1 MLIFLSICY
10 ILISKINAKF
20 ILNGRNVM
28 RYICV
33 DIGTTTIKGIVYDE
47 KGIVVNESY
56 RNSNLVKPENGFMEQ
71 EPDSIKWNLS
81 SFLKELVSKI
91 HIEREELGF
100 ISLSAYMHSLVAVDK
115 ENKALT
121 NVMLW
126 NDRRSQEFVEI
137 AKEDGKGLEIY
148 KKTGTPVHPMS
159 PLYKIIYLR
168 EKEREIFEK
177 SKLFVGIK
185 EIILHWMTG
194 EWVVDES
201 IASATGMY
209 NIHERKW
216 EKLALDYAGITED
229 NLPKVFSTTHVMDV
243 LNDEF
248 KKDIGLEKDIPIVL
262 GASDGCLANL
272 GSHGLNKGTAVSTV
286 GTSGALRV
294 VTDHPLIDEDGAI
307 FSYIL
312 NDELYVSGGAINNGG
327 IFYEWIRK
335 NLKMEKHLDEIFDGL
350 NPEDYGNGI
359 VFLPFISGERAP
371 YWDAKLKAS
380 ILGLSHGHCSKDILI
395 AGIRGVSFCLRD
407 VFEVLLKAT
416 DTKINEFYVNGGFTN
431 SDIWVQSFCN
441 IVDRPVFVTEQGDGP
456 LFGAFLLGI
465 LAIGKINNLDE
476 AKDYFISGK
485 EFLPIEKYRRDK
497 EFDIYKR
504 AIAQNRSLLHELAD
518 LSSSVDDK

>member
-1 MLIFLSICY
+1 
-10 ILISKINAKF
+10 
-20 ILNGRNVM
+20 M

-47 KGIVVNESY
+47 KGFVVNESY
-56 RNSNLVKPENGFMEQ
+56 RNSNIVKPESGFMEQ
-71 EPDSIKWNLS
+71 EPDAIKWNLS
-81 SFLKELVSKI
+81 SVLKELVSKI
-91 HIEREELGF
+91 HVEREEVGF
-100 ISLSAYMHSLVAVDK
+100 ISLSAYMHSLVAVD
-115 ENKALT
+115 EDNNALT

-126 NDRRSQEFVEI
+126 NDRRSQEFVER
-137 AKEDGKGLEIY
+137 AKEDGKGIEIY
-148 KKTGTPVHPMS
+148 RETGTPVHPMS

-168 EKEREIFEK
+168 EKEREIFDNAK
-177 SKLFVGIK
+177 RFVGIK

-194 EWVVDES
+194 EWVVDQS

-209 NIHERKW
+209 NIHSRKW
-216 EKLALDYAGITED
+216 DEKALEYAGVTEE
-229 NLPKVFSTTHVMDV
+229 NLPKVFSTTHVMGE
-243 LNDEF
+243 LTDEF
-248 KKDIGLEKDIPIVL
+248 KNGIGLEKDIPIVL

-294 VTDHPLIDEDGAI
+294 VTDHPLIDENGAI

-312 NDELYVSGGAINNGG
+312 SDELYVSGGAINNGG
-327 IFYEWIRK
+327 IFYEWVRK
-335 NLKMEKHLDEIFDGL
+335 NLNLDKHLDEIFEGL

-371 YWDAKLKAS
+371 YWDADLKGSA
-380 ILGLSHGHCSKDILI
+380 LGLSHGHGSKDILI
-395 AGIRGVSFCLRD
+395 AAIRGVSFCLRD

-416 DTKINEFYVNGGFTN
+416 DTKVNEFYVNGGFTK
-431 SDIWVQSFCN
+431 SDIWVQTFCN

-465 LAIGKINNLDE
+465 LAIGKIKSLDE

-485 EFLPIEKYRRDK
+485 EYLPIENYRRDK

-504 AIAQNRSLLHELAD
+504 AIVQNRSLLHELAK

>member
-1 MLIFLSICY
+1 
-10 ILISKINAKF
+10 
-20 ILNGRNVM
+20 M

-47 KGIVVNESY
+47 KGFVVSESY
-56 RNSNLVKPENGFMEQ
+56 RNSNIVKPESGFMEQ
-71 EPDSIKWNLS
+71 EPDAIKWNLS
-81 SFLKELVSKI
+81 SVLKELVSKI
-91 HIEREELGF
+91 HVEREEVGF
-100 ISLSAYMHSLVAVDK
+100 ISLSAYMHSLVAVD
-115 ENKALT
+115 EDNNTLT

-126 NDRRSQEFVEI
+126 NDRRSQEFVER
-137 AKEDGKGLEIY
+137 AKEDGRGIEIY
-148 KKTGTPVHPMS
+148 RETGTPVHPMS

-177 SKLFVGIK
+177 SKRFVGIK

-194 EWVVDES
+194 DWVVDQS

-209 NIHERKW
+209 NIHSRKW
-216 EKLALDYAGITED
+216 DEKALEYAGITEE
-229 NLPKVFSTTHVMDV
+229 NLPKVFSTTHVMDE
-243 LNDEF
+243 LTDEF
-248 KKDIGLEKDIPIVL
+248 KNGIGLEKDIPIVL

-294 VTDHPLIDEDGAI
+294 VTDHPLIDENGAI

-312 NDELYVSGGAINNGG
+312 SDELYVSGGAINNGG
-327 IFYEWIRK
+327 IFYEWVRK
-335 NLKMEKHLDEIFDGL
+335 NLNLDKHLDEIFEGL

-371 YWDAKLKAS
+371 YWDADLKGSA
-380 ILGLSHGHCSKDILI
+380 LGLSHGHGSKDILI
-395 AGIRGVSFCLRD
+395 AAIRGVSFCLRD

-416 DTKINEFYVNGGFTN
+416 DTKVNEFYVNGGFTK
-431 SDIWVQSFCN
+431 SDIWVQTFCN

-465 LAIGKINNLDE
+465 LAIGKIKSLDE

-485 EFLPIEKYRRDK
+485 EYLPIENYRRDK

-504 AIAQNRSLLHELAD
+504 AIVQNRSLLHELAK

>member
-1 MLIFLSICY
+1 
-10 ILISKINAKF
+10 
-20 ILNGRNVM
+20 M
-28 RYICV
+28 RYICI

-47 KGIVVNESY
+47 RGFVVNESY
-56 RNSNLVKPENGFMEQ
+56 RNSNIVKPESGFMEQ
-71 EPDSIKWNLS
+71 EPDAIKWNLS
-81 SFLKELVSKI
+81 SVLKELVSKI
-91 HIEREELGF
+91 HVEKEEVGF
-100 ISLSAYMHSLVAVDK
+100 ISLSAYMHSLVAVD
-115 ENKALT
+115 EDNNALT

-126 NDRRSQEFVEI
+126 NDRRSQEFVER
-137 AKEDGKGLEIY
+137 AKKDGKGIEIY
-148 KKTGTPVHPMS
+148 RETGTPVHPMS

-168 EKEREIFEK
+168 EKENEIFEK
-177 SKLFVGIK
+177 SKRFVGIK

-194 EWVVDES
+194 EWVVDQS

-209 NIHERKW
+209 NIHSRKW
-216 EKLALDYAGITED
+216 DEKALEYAGITEE
-229 NLPKVFSTTHVMDV
+229 NLPKVFSTTHVMDE
-243 LNDEF
+243 LTEEF
-248 KKDIGLEKDIPIVL
+248 KNDLGLEKDIPIVL

-294 VTDHPLIDEDGAI
+294 VTDHPLIDENGAI

-312 NDELYVSGGAINNGG
+312 SDELYVSGGAINNGG

-335 NLKMEKHLDEIFDGL
+335 NLNIDKHLDEVFEGL

-371 YWDAKLKAS
+371 YWDADLKGSA
-380 ILGLSHGHCSKDILI
+380 LGLSHGHGSKDILI
-395 AGIRGVSFCLRD
+395 AAIRGVSFCLRD
-407 VFEVLLKAT
+407 VFEVLLRAT
-416 DTKINEFYVNGGFTN
+416 DTNVNEFYVNGGFTK
-431 SDIWVQSFCN
+431 SDVWVQTFCN

-465 LAIGKINNLDE
+465 LAIGKIKSLDE

-485 EFLPIEKYRRDK
+485 EYLPIENYRRDK

-504 AIAQNRSLLHELAD
+504 AIVQNRSLLHELAK

>member
-1 MLIFLSICY
+1 
-10 ILISKINAKF
+10 
-20 ILNGRNVM
+20 M

-47 KGIVVNESY
+47 KGFVVNESY
-56 RNSNLVKPENGFMEQ
+56 RNSNIVKPESGFMEQ
-71 EPDSIKWNLS
+71 EPDAIKWNLS
-81 SFLKELVSKI
+81 SVLKELVSKI
-91 HIEREELGF
+91 HVEKEEVGF
-100 ISLSAYMHSLVAVDK
+100 ISLSAYMHSLVAVD
-115 ENKALT
+115 EDNNALT

-126 NDRRSQEFVEI
+126 NDRRSQEFVER
-137 AKEDGKGLEIY
+137 AKKDGKGIEIY
-148 KKTGTPVHPMS
+148 RETGTPVHPMS

-168 EKEREIFEK
+168 EKENEIFEK
-177 SKLFVGIK
+177 SKRFVGIK

-209 NIHERKW
+209 NIHSRKW
-216 EKLALDYAGITED
+216 DEKALEYAGITEE
-229 NLPKVFSTTHVMDV
+229 NLPKVFSTTHVMDE
-243 LNDEF
+243 LTEEF
-248 KKDIGLEKDIPIVL
+248 KNDLGLEKDIPIVL

-294 VTDHPLIDEDGAI
+294 VTDHPLIDENGAI

-312 NDELYVSGGAINNGG
+312 SDELYVSGGAINNGG

-335 NLKMEKHLDEIFDGL
+335 NLNIDKHLDEVFEGL
-350 NPEDYGNGI
+350 NPEEYGNGI

-371 YWDAKLKAS
+371 YWDADLKGSA
-380 ILGLSHGHCSKDILI
+380 LGLSHGHGPEDILI
-395 AGIRGVSFCLRD
+395 AAIRGVSFCLRD

-416 DTKINEFYVNGGFTN
+416 DTKVNEFYVNGGFTK
-431 SDIWVQSFCN
+431 SDIWVQTFCN

-465 LAIGKINNLDE
+465 LAIGKIKSLDE

-485 EFLPIEKYRRDK
+485 EYLPIENYRRDK

-504 AIAQNRSLLHELAD
+504 AIVQNRSLLHELAK

>member
-1 MLIFLSICY
+1 
-10 ILISKINAKF
+10 
-20 ILNGRNVM
+20 M

-47 KGIVVNESY
+47 KGFVVNESY
-56 RNSNLVKPENGFMEQ
+56 RNSNIVKPESGFMEQ
-71 EPDSIKWNLS
+71 EPNAIKWNLS
-81 SFLKELVSKI
+81 SVLKELVSKI
-91 HIEREELGF
+91 HVEREEVGF
-100 ISLSAYMHSLVAVDK
+100 ISLSAYMHSLVAVDGD
-115 ENKALT
+115 NNALT

-126 NDRRSQEFVEI
+126 NDRRSQEFVER
-137 AKEDGKGLEIY
+137 AKEDGKGIEIY
-148 KKTGTPVHPMS
+148 RETGTPVHPMS

-168 EKEREIFEK
+168 EKEKEIFEK
-177 SKLFVGIK
+177 SKRFVGIK

-194 EWVVDES
+194 EWVVDQS

-209 NIHERKW
+209 NIHSRKW
-216 EKLALDYAGITED
+216 DEKALEYAGITEE
-229 NLPKVFSTTHVMDV
+229 NLPKVFSTTHVMDE
-243 LNDEF
+243 LTDEF
-248 KKDIGLEKDIPIVL
+248 KNGIGLEKDIPIVL

-294 VTDHPLIDEDGAI
+294 VTDHPLIDENGAI

-312 NDELYVSGGAINNGG
+312 SDELYVSGGAINNGG
-327 IFYEWIRK
+327 IFYEWVRK
-335 NLKMEKHLDEIFDGL
+335 NLNLDKHLDEIFEGL

-371 YWDAKLKAS
+371 YWDADLKGSA
-380 ILGLSHGHCSKDILI
+380 LGLSHGHGSKDILI
-395 AGIRGVSFCLRD
+395 AAIRGVSFCLRD

-416 DTKINEFYVNGGFTN
+416 DTKVNEFYVNGGFTK
-431 SDIWVQSFCN
+431 SDIWVQTFCN

-465 LAIGKINNLDE
+465 LAIGRIKSLDE

-485 EFLPIEKYRRDK
+485 EYLPIENYRRDK

-504 AIAQNRSLLHELAD
+504 AIVQNRSLLHELAK

>member
-1 MLIFLSICY
+1 
-10 ILISKINAKF
+10 
-20 ILNGRNVM
+20 M
-28 RYICV
+28 RYICI

-47 KGIVVNESY
+47 RGFVVNESY
-56 RNSNLVKPENGFMEQ
+56 RNSNIVKPESGFMEQ
-71 EPDSIKWNLS
+71 EPDAIKWNLS
-81 SFLKELVSKI
+81 SVLKELVSKI
-91 HIEREELGF
+91 HVEKEEVGF
-100 ISLSAYMHSLVAVDK
+100 ISLSAYMHSLVAVD
-115 ENKALT
+115 EDNNALT

-126 NDRRSQEFVEI
+126 NDRRSQEFVER
-137 AKEDGKGLEIY
+137 AKKDGKGIEIY
-148 KKTGTPVHPMS
+148 RETGTPVHPMS

-168 EKEREIFEK
+168 EKENEIFEK
-177 SKLFVGIK
+177 SKRFVGIK

-209 NIHERKW
+209 NIHSRKW
-216 EKLALDYAGITED
+216 DEKALEYAGITEE
-229 NLPKVFSTTHVMDV
+229 NLPKVFSTTHVMDE
-243 LNDEF
+243 LTEEF
-248 KKDIGLEKDIPIVL
+248 KNDLGLEKDIPIVL

-294 VTDHPLIDEDGAI
+294 VTDHPLIDENGAI

-312 NDELYVSGGAINNGG
+312 SDELYVSGGAINNGG

-335 NLKMEKHLDEIFDGL
+335 NLNIDKHLDEVFEGL
-350 NPEDYGNGI
+350 NPEEYGNGI

-371 YWDAKLKAS
+371 YWDADLKGSA
-380 ILGLSHGHCSKDILI
+380 LGLSHGHGPEDILI
-395 AGIRGVSFCLRD
+395 AAIRGVSFCLRD

-416 DTKINEFYVNGGFTN
+416 DTKVNEFYVNGGFTK
-431 SDIWVQSFCN
+431 SDIWVQTFCN

-465 LAIGKINNLDE
+465 LAIGKIKSLDE

-485 EFLPIEKYRRDK
+485 EYLPIENYRRDK

-504 AIAQNRSLLHELAD
+504 AIVQNRSLLHELAK

>member
-1 MLIFLSICY
+1 
-10 ILISKINAKF
+10 
-20 ILNGRNVM
+20 M

-47 KGIVVNESY
+47 KGFVVNESY
-56 RNSNLVKPENGFMEQ
+56 RNSNIVKPESGFMEQ
-71 EPDSIKWNLS
+71 EPNAIKWNLS
-81 SFLKELVSKI
+81 SVLKELVSKI
-91 HIEREELGF
+91 HVEREEVGF
-100 ISLSAYMHSLVAVDK
+100 ISLSAYMHSLVAID
-115 ENKALT
+115 EDNNALT

-126 NDRRSQEFVEI
+126 NDRRSQEFVER
-137 AKEDGKGLEIY
+137 AKEDGRGIEIY
-148 KKTGTPVHPMS
+148 RQTGTPVHPMS

-177 SKLFVGIK
+177 SKRFVGIK

-194 EWVVDES
+194 DWVVDQS

-209 NIHERKW
+209 NIHSRKW
-216 EKLALDYAGITED
+216 DEKALEYAGITEE
-229 NLPKVFSTTHVMDV
+229 NLPKVFSTTHVMDE
-243 LNDEF
+243 LTDEF
-248 KKDIGLEKDIPIVL
+248 KNGIGLEKDIPIVL

-294 VTDHPLIDEDGAI
+294 VTDHPLIDENGAI

-312 NDELYVSGGAINNGG
+312 SDELYVSGGAINNGG
-327 IFYEWIRK
+327 IFYEWVRK
-335 NLKMEKHLDEIFDGL
+335 NLNLDKHLDEIFEGL

-359 VFLPFISGERAP
+359 VFIPFISGERAP
-371 YWDAKLKAS
+371 YWDADLKGSA
-380 ILGLSHGHCSKDILI
+380 LGLSHGHGSKDILI
-395 AGIRGVSFCLRD
+395 AAIRGVSFCLRD

-416 DTKINEFYVNGGFTN
+416 DTKVNEFYVNGGFTK
-431 SDIWVQSFCN
+431 SDIWVQTFCN

-465 LAIGKINNLDE
+465 LAIGKIKSLDE

-485 EFLPIEKYRRDK
+485 EYLPIENYRRDK

-504 AIAQNRSLLHELAD
+504 AIVQNRSLLHELAK

>member
-1 MLIFLSICY
+1 
-10 ILISKINAKF
+10 
-20 ILNGRNVM
+20 M

-47 KGIVVNESY
+47 KGFVVNESY
-56 RNSNLVKPENGFMEQ
+56 RNSNIVKPESGFMEQ
-71 EPDSIKWNLS
+71 EPDAIKWNLS
-81 SFLKELVSKI
+81 SVLKELVSKI
-91 HIEREELGF
+91 HVEREEVGF
-100 ISLSAYMHSLVAVDK
+100 ISLSAYMHSLVAVD
-115 ENKALT
+115 EDNNTLT

-126 NDRRSQEFVEI
+126 NDRRSQEFVER
-137 AKEDGKGLEIY
+137 AKEDGRGIEIY
-148 KKTGTPVHPMS
+148 RETGTPVHPMS

-177 SKLFVGIK
+177 SKRFVGIK

-209 NIHERKW
+209 NIHSRKW
-216 EKLALDYAGITED
+216 DEKALEYAGITEE
-229 NLPKVFSTTHVMDV
+229 NLPKVFSTTHVMDE
-243 LNDEF
+243 LTDEF
-248 KKDIGLEKDIPIVL
+248 KNGIGLEKDIPIVL

-294 VTDHPLIDEDGAI
+294 VTDHPLIDENGAI

-312 NDELYVSGGAINNGG
+312 SDELYVSGGAINNGG
-327 IFYEWIRK
+327 IFYEWVRK
-335 NLKMEKHLDEIFDGL
+335 NLNLDKHLDEIFEGL

-371 YWDAKLKAS
+371 YWDADLKGSA
-380 ILGLSHGHCSKDILI
+380 LGLSHGHGSKDILI
-395 AGIRGVSFCLRD
+395 AAIRGVSFSLRD

-416 DTKINEFYVNGGFTN
+416 DTKVNEFYVNGGFTK
-431 SDIWVQSFCN
+431 SDIWVQTFCN

-465 LAIGKINNLDE
+465 LAIGRIKSLDE

-485 EFLPIEKYRRDK
+485 EYLPIENYRRDK

-504 AIAQNRSLLHELAD
+504 AIVQNRSLLHELAK

>member
-1 MLIFLSICY
+1 
-10 ILISKINAKF
+10 
-20 ILNGRNVM
+20 M
-28 RYICV
+28 RYICI

-47 KGIVVNESY
+47 RGFVVNESY
-56 RNSNLVKPENGFMEQ
+56 RNSNIVKPESGFMEQ
-71 EPDSIKWNLS
+71 EPDAIKWNLS
-81 SFLKELVSKI
+81 SVLKELVSKI
-91 HIEREELGF
+91 HVEKEEVGF
-100 ISLSAYMHSLVAVDK
+100 ISLSAYMHSLVAVD
-115 ENKALT
+115 EDNNALT

-126 NDRRSQEFVEI
+126 NDRRSQEFVER
-137 AKEDGKGLEIY
+137 AKEDGKGIEIY
-148 KKTGTPVHPMS
+148 RETGTPVHPMS

-168 EKEREIFEK
+168 EKENEIFEK
-177 SKLFVGIK
+177 SKRFVGIK

-194 EWVVDES
+194 EWVVDQS

-209 NIHERKW
+209 NIHSRKW
-216 EKLALDYAGITED
+216 DEKALEYAGITEE
-229 NLPKVFSTTHVMDV
+229 NLPKVFSTTHVMDE
-243 LNDEF
+243 LTEEF
-248 KKDIGLEKDIPIVL
+248 KNDLGLEKDIPIVL

-294 VTDHPLIDEDGAI
+294 VTDHPLIDENGAI

-312 NDELYVSGGAINNGG
+312 SDELYVSGGAINNGG

-335 NLKMEKHLDEIFDGL
+335 NLNIDKHLDEVFEGL
-350 NPEDYGNGI
+350 NPEEYGNGI

-371 YWDAKLKAS
+371 YWDADLKAS
-380 ILGLSHGHCSKDILI
+380 ALGLSHGHGPEDILI
-395 AGIRGVSFCLRD
+395 AAIRGVSFCLRD

-416 DTKINEFYVNGGFTN
+416 DTKVNEFYVNGGFTK
-431 SDIWVQSFCN
+431 SDIWVQTFCN

-465 LAIGKINNLDE
+465 LAIGKIKSLDE

-485 EFLPIEKYRRDK
+485 EYLPIENYRRDK

-504 AIAQNRSLLHELAD
+504 AIVQNRSLLHELAK

>member
-1 MLIFLSICY
+1 
-10 ILISKINAKF
+10 
-20 ILNGRNVM
+20 M
-28 RYICV
+28 RYICI

-47 KGIVVNESY
+47 RGFVVNESY
-56 RNSNLVKPENGFMEQ
+56 RNSNIVKPESGFMEQ
-71 EPDSIKWNLS
+71 EPDAIKWNLS
-81 SFLKELVSKI
+81 SVLKELVSKI
-91 HIEREELGF
+91 HVEKEEVGF
-100 ISLSAYMHSLVAVDK
+100 ISLSAYMHSLVAVD
-115 ENKALT
+115 EDNNALT

-126 NDRRSQEFVEI
+126 NDRRSQEFVER
-137 AKEDGKGLEIY
+137 AKKDGKGIEIY
-148 KKTGTPVHPMS
+148 RETGTPVHPMS

-168 EKEREIFEK
+168 EKENEIFEK
-177 SKLFVGIK
+177 SKRFVGIK

-209 NIHERKW
+209 NIHSRKW
-216 EKLALDYAGITED
+216 DEKALEYAGITEE
-229 NLPKVFSTTHVMDV
+229 NLPKVFSTTHVMDE
-243 LNDEF
+243 LTEEF
-248 KKDIGLEKDIPIVL
+248 KNDLGLEKDIPIVL

-294 VTDHPLIDEDGAI
+294 VTDHPLIDENGAI

-312 NDELYVSGGAINNGG
+312 SDELYVSGGAINNGG

-335 NLKMEKHLDEIFDGL
+335 NLNIDKHLDEVFEGL
-350 NPEDYGNGI
+350 NPEEYGNGI

-371 YWDAKLKAS
+371 YWDADLKGSA
-380 ILGLSHGHCSKDILI
+380 LGLSHGHGPEDILI
-395 AGIRGVSFCLRD
+395 AAIRGVSFCLRD

-416 DTKINEFYVNGGFTN
+416 DTKVNEFYVNGGFTK
-431 SDIWVQSFCN
+431 SDVWVQTFCN

-465 LAIGKINNLDE
+465 LAIGKIKSLDE

-485 EFLPIEKYRRDK
+485 EYLPIENYRRDK

-504 AIAQNRSLLHELAD
+504 AIVQNRSLLHELAK

>member
-1 MLIFLSICY
+1 
-10 ILISKINAKF
+10 
-20 ILNGRNVM
+20 M
-28 RYICV
+28 RYICI

-47 KGIVVNESY
+47 RGFVVNESY
-56 RNSNLVKPENGFMEQ
+56 RNSNIVKPESGFMEQ
-71 EPDSIKWNLS
+71 EPDAIKWNLS
-81 SFLKELVSKI
+81 SVLKELVSKI
-91 HIEREELGF
+91 HVEREEVGF
-100 ISLSAYMHSLVAVDK
+100 ISLSAYMHSLVAVD
-115 ENKALT
+115 EDNNALT

-126 NDRRSQEFVEI
+126 NDRRSQEFVER
-137 AKEDGKGLEIY
+137 AKKDGKGIEIY
-148 KKTGTPVHPMS
+148 RETGTPVHPMS

-177 SKLFVGIK
+177 SKRFVGIK
-185 EIILHWMTG
+185 EIILYWMTG
-194 EWVVDES
+194 DWVVDQS

-209 NIHERKW
+209 NIHSRKW
-216 EKLALDYAGITED
+216 DEKALEYAGITEE
-229 NLPKVFSTTHVMDV
+229 NLPKVFSTTRVMDK
-243 LNDEF
+243 LTDEF
-248 KKDIGLEKDIPIVL
+248 KSDIGLEKDIPIVL

-294 VTDHPLIDEDGAI
+294 VTDHPLIDENGAI

-312 NDELYVSGGAINNGG
+312 SDELYVSGGAINNGG
-327 IFYEWIRK
+327 IFYEWVRK
-335 NLKMEKHLDEIFDGL
+335 NLNIDKHLDEVFDGL

-371 YWDAKLKAS
+371 YWDADLKGCA
-380 ILGLSHGHCSKDILI
+380 LGLSHGHESKDILI
-395 AGIRGVSFCLRD
+395 AAIRGVSFCLRD

-416 DTKINEFYVNGGFTN
+416 DTKVNEFYVNGGFTK
-431 SDIWVQSFCN
+431 SDVWVQSFCN

-465 LAIGKINNLDE
+465 LAIGKIKNLDE

-485 EFLPIEKYRRDK
+485 EFLPIENYRRDK

-504 AIAQNRSLLHELAD
+504 AIAQNRSLLHELAN

>member
-1 MLIFLSICY
+1 
-10 ILISKINAKF
+10 
-20 ILNGRNVM
+20 M

-47 KGIVVNESY
+47 KGFVVNESY
-56 RNSNLVKPENGFMEQ
+56 RSSNIVKPESGFMEQ
-71 EPDSIKWNLS
+71 EPDAIKWNLS
-81 SFLKELVSKI
+81 SVLKELVSKI
-91 HIEREELGF
+91 HVEREEVGF
-100 ISLSAYMHSLVAVDK
+100 ISLSAYMHSLVAVD
-115 ENKALT
+115 EDNNTLT

-126 NDRRSQEFVEI
+126 NDRRSQEFVER
-137 AKEDGKGLEIY
+137 AKEDDRGIEIY
-148 KKTGTPVHPMS
+148 RQTGTPVHPMS

-168 EKEREIFEK
+168 EKENEIFEK
-177 SKLFVGIK
+177 SKRFVGIK

-194 EWVVDES
+194 EWVVDQS

-209 NIHERKW
+209 NIHSRKW
-216 EKLALDYAGITED
+216 DEKALEYAGITEE
-229 NLPKVFSTTHVMDV
+229 NLPEVFSTTHVMDE
-243 LNDEF
+243 LTDEF
-248 KKDIGLEKDIPIVL
+248 KNDIGLEKDIPIVL

-294 VTDHPLIDEDGAI
+294 VTDHPLIDENGAI

-312 NDELYVSGGAINNGG
+312 SDELYVSGGAINNGG
-327 IFYEWIRK
+327 IFYEWVRK
-335 NLKMEKHLDEIFDGL
+335 NLNFDKHLDEIFDGL

-371 YWDAKLKAS
+371 YWDADLKGSA
-380 ILGLSHGHCSKDILI
+380 LGLSHGHGSKDILI
-395 AGIRGVSFCLRD
+395 AAIRGVSFCLRD

-416 DTKINEFYVNGGFTN
+416 DTKVNEFYVNGGFTK
-431 SDIWVQSFCN
+431 SDIWVQTFCN
-441 IVDRPVFVTEQGDGP
+441 IVDRPVFATEQGDGP

-465 LAIGKINNLDE
+465 LAIGKIKSLDE

-485 EFLPIEKYRRDK
+485 EYLPIENYRRDK

-504 AIAQNRSLLHELAD
+504 AIVQNRSLLHELAK